1 MLFLIIISCIAM
13 VGMLGFSVYA
23 HEQSYRVPVIEQD
36 HWDDRIADLKWRI
49 YRQQMLSD
57 KEKIARQEK
66 IQKAIDEAKNPKQD
80 IQKQNEMSDLRA
92 KLMPKN

>member
-1 MLFLIIISCIAM
+1 
-13 VGMLGFSVYA
+13 
-23 HEQSYRVPVIEQD
+23 
-36 HWDDRIADLKWRI
+36 
-49 YRQQMLSD
+49 MLSD